1 MHLEEIRKVYQENL
15 CKACNFIGFF
25 RLHMKRLKKLHFRR
39 YMVTLSFGKTTFFR
53 LYDVSLRSA
62 SLDGFEP
69 STFRL
74 TAEHAN
80 RSRHRDSSLATCTHM
95 SISILKSLSESKRL
109 DHAENITDYWSCSVN
124 RLIFLK
130 FYIRLQS
137 NEDKISIILSRIF
150 FLLK

>member
-1 MHLEEIRKVYQENL
+1 
-15 CKACNFIGFF
+15 
-25 RLHMKRLKKLHFRR
+25 
-39 YMVTLSFGKTTFFR
+39 MVTLSFGKTTFFR

-74 TAEHAN
+74 TAERAN
-80 RSRHRDSSLATCTHM
+80 RLRHRDSSLATCTHM
-95 SISILKSLSESKRL
+95 SISILKSLSESI
-109 DHAENITDYWSCSVN
+109 DHVLSTG
-124 RLIFLK
+124 LFFFK

-150 FLLK
+150 FLLKSFLNYGGCKCACKWCGFLTLDILDLVYE